1 MLTMVDI
8 LLLAKIDVRVEELTL
23 YPNIIVQI
31 ICNVLLP
38 DETWMVE

>member
-1 MLTMVDI
+1 MVDI

-23 YPNIIVQI
+23 YPAYIIVQI

-38 DETWMVE
+38 DETWMMVE